1 MGASV
6 AALVVSA
13 AAAAAWH
20 YSDAVPAYK
29 LMANVYKS
37 GPSLQRLAQVCLPPG
52 PAACTLPVRRIS
64 ACNAVKAACDAHLGA
79 LCPPPGS
86 FSCATAPTQPPDLP
100 FTEIDALFDDA
111 TIPRVNIATLT
122 AVTTAP
128 NAARRGECGT
138 ILRRRQSGPHLQ
150 YYGIQA
156 TPWTDGQPAS
166 QPCPTCTGRFHSP
179 GNLYIEIAEEFR
191 GSVSDVTVLCG
202 NLGFRLPDTTLPLAP
217 DGRYLVTG
225 IPEACAS
232 KLQVAYRVLSDDTD
246 GTVSALTRVLVYTA
260 TGTR

>member
-1 MGASV
+1 V
-6 AALVVSA
+6 
-13 AAAAAWH
+13 
-20 YSDAVPAYK
+20 
-29 LMANVYKS
+29 
-37 GPSLQRLAQVCLPPG
+37 AQVCLPPG

-64 ACNAVKAACDAHLGA
+64 VCGAVKAACDANLGA
-79 LCPPPGS
+79 LCPPPGT
-86 FSCATAPTQPPDLP
+86 FSCAAAPTEPPPLP
-100 FTEIDALFDDA
+100 FTEIDALFADA
-111 TIPRVNIATLT
+111 TIPKVNVATLT
-122 AVTTAP
+122 AETTAP
-128 NAARRGECGT
+128 EECGAAW
-138 ILRRRQSGPHLQ
+138 RVRHGPADVVDDPCPHLQ

-166 QPCPTCTGRFHSP
+166 QPCPTCGARFQSP
-179 GNLYIEIAEEFR
+179 GKLYIEIADEFR

-225 IPEACAS
+225 IPQSCAS

-246 GTVSALTRVLVYTA
+246 SGVSALTRVLVYTA